1 MTVSRATRDDED
13 GSGTGGGGSHCICLR
28 LLEEKRDREY
38 ENLRGELRLRAKGSS
53 SFKRTLIQI
62 LKTGNKLRAIKE
74 VIAEIR
80 EVTEVAIPAMIPVE
94 IAGRTT
100 YRLSEDTDRRR
111 SCAGKIA
118 YQSEEEAK
126 EAVIRMVEMT
136 DKPFDDYRCR
146 HCNARHI
153 GHSATA

>member
-13 GSGTGGGGSHCICLR
+13 GSGRGSGGSHCICLR
-28 LLEEKRDREY
+28 LLEEKRDRLYAEY

-94 IAGRTT
+94 IAGRTM

-111 SCAGKIA
+111 NCAGKIP
-118 YQSEEEAK
+118 YQTEEEAK
-126 EAVIRMVEMT
+126 EAVIRMMET
-136 DKPFDDYRCR
+136 SGKSF
-146 HCNARHI
+146 
-153 GHSATA
+153 